1 MKNNVRKLYKFL
13 YPIAACALLYL
24 LIFGIREIFGIISK
38 FYDDYD
44 GYVWTALYILLIG
57 LVFVAYLSTASFW
70 YSELYLRK
78 EDMKLLPKI
87 LLALYNALI
96 ISLFF
101 YFIIASVIGKSSI
114 SKLFIH
120 TFSSLQIVE
129 RFCKY
134 FFVPGIVWCAIWSLP
149 NIFEKINFAKKFL
162 TPLTVGGAFNLIC
175 AIFMGLIVN
184 SPLTL
189 IGIILCI
196 LVFSF
201 LYSRIVLTKG
211 KFGIL
216 FATVAPLMTLAGIII
231 TQKLIL
237 KWYTYIFSSY
247 IIPKYLNIPILV
259 LSALFS
265 LIGVFI
271 PLLKKKKREREDTEE
286 STLQNAEKDE

>member
-101 YFIIASVIGKSSI
+101 YFIIA
-114 SKLFIH
+114 
-120 TFSSLQIVE
+120 
-129 RFCKY
+129 
-134 FFVPGIVWCAIWSLP
+134 
-149 NIFEKINFAKKFL
+149 
-162 TPLTVGGAFNLIC
+162 
-175 AIFMGLIVN
+175 
-184 SPLTL
+184 
-189 IGIILCI
+189 
-196 LVFSF
+196 
-201 LYSRIVLTKG
+201 
-211 KFGIL
+211 
-216 FATVAPLMTLAGIII
+216 
-231 TQKLIL
+231 
-237 KWYTYIFSSY
+237 
-247 IIPKYLNIPILV
+247 
-259 LSALFS
+259 
-265 LIGVFI
+265 
-271 PLLKKKKREREDTEE
+271 
-286 STLQNAEKDE
+286 